1 MIINNK
7 IKSLK
12 LYLNEI
18 KQIEKDINN
27 AINLIKDTIIEG
39 KKILICGNGGSA
51 AQADHFAAEMLIRLK
66 PKFNRRPLPAIS
78 LTMDSATLT
87 ACLNDYSKNV
97 IFSRSIDAL
106 GNEDDLLIAISTS
119 GNSQNILEAIKM
131 AKKKKMR
138 ILSFIGNKGGKQK
151 KISPNNLI
159 ITGNDTARIQEV
171 QLFLGHM
178 IFEEVEKKVF
188 NKNY

>member
-27 AINLIKDTIIEG
+27 AINLIKDIIIEV
-39 KKILICGNGGSA
+39 K
-51 AQADHFAAEMLIRLK
+51 
-66 PKFNRRPLPAIS
+66 
-78 LTMDSATLT
+78 
-87 ACLNDYSKNV
+87 
-97 IFSRSIDAL
+97 
-106 GNEDDLLIAISTS
+106 
-119 GNSQNILEAIKM
+119 KM

-151 KISPNNLI
+151 KIYTNNLI
-159 ITGNDTARIQEV
+159 ITGNDMARIQEV